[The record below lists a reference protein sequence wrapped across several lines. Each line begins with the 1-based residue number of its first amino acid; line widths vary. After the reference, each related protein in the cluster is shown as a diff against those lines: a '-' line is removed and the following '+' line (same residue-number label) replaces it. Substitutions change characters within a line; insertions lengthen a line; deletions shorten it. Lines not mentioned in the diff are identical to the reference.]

1 MNDAEIKEL
10 AMISS
15 KFDNIDIKDL
25 NTLKNLKYSKISLEK
40 LLELVKLAKEN
51 NKEALTI
58 LIKYYYPF
66 IVNIAYKYYI
76 EGIDLEDLVTTATIG
91 FI

>member
-1 MNDAEIKEL
+1 MNGKNLEDLEVIV
-10 AMISS
+10 S

-76 EGIDLEDLVTTATIG
+76 EGKLLHTK
-91 FI
+91 F